1 VGLASQ
7 RDQLIRLAK
16 PLRLPFALLDLPMEP
31 LYRRV
36 HRLDLL
42 AQHVTPP
49 TISEKRT
56 IHASASSAICLF
68 AHLVICR
75 CRWSMVCLRDAASL
89 PFPPVPGP

>member
-16 PLRLPFALLDLPMEP
+16 PLRLPFALFDLPMEP

-56 IHASASSAICLF
+56 IHASSSNAICLF

-75 CRWSMVCLRDAASL
+75 WSMACLRDAASL
-89 PFPPVPGP
+89 PSPPVPGP